1 VQFRMHMGAAAA
13 LVCSMAVPA
22 HAEPVHGFRPV
33 QRLPDISGLAWVGGD
48 TFLGVHDAK
57 NPEELRRVRVSLLML
72 PQSLEGILWKPLWV
86 RFPGGPSSDLE
97 SAAGIP
103 GTDDVLL
110 VESGDNAGAFQ
121 RIFLAEVVGNRVRV
135 TDFVVWGSFTDVFNV
150 EATAVAE
157 TDTGYLFVWAE
168 RASGD
173 PSTEI
178 QWAELTLDPFEIGP
192 ELGAATFELPD
203 DLQNLYTRPVVGMD
217 VDETGRMYIV
227 AAFDPEGTVEDPDGG
242 PFRGAA
248 FEIGQV
254 TRETVT
260 LNEHPTLLV
269 TVDAFKLES
278 IAARGLGDGTELF
291 VGTDDENYG
300 GTLRPL
306 PPP

>member
-1 VQFRMHMGAAAA
+1 M
-13 LVCSMAVPA
+13 
-22 HAEPVHGFRPV
+22 
-33 QRLPDISGLAWVGGD
+33 
-48 TFLGVHDAK
+48 
-57 NPEELRRVRVSLLML
+57 RVSLLML

-135 TDFVVWGSFTDVFNV
+135 TDFVWGSFTDVSNV
-150 EATAVAE
+150 EATAVAK
-157 TDTGYLFVWAE
+157 TDTGYLFLWAE
-168 RASGD
+168 RASDD

-192 ELGAATFELPD
+192 ELGAAPSNCRMTS
-203 DLQNLYTRPVVGMD
+203 QNCYTRPVVGMD

-227 AAFDPEGTVEDPDGG
+227 AAFDPEGTVEDPDDG

-254 TRETVT
+254 TGETVT
-260 LNEHPTLLV
+260 LNEAP
-269 TVDAFKLES
+269 DP
-278 IAARGLGDGTELF
+278 ARHGRRLQAREHR
-291 VGTDDENYG
+291 
-300 GTLRPL
+300 RPR
-306 PPP
+306 PRRRNRAVRRH